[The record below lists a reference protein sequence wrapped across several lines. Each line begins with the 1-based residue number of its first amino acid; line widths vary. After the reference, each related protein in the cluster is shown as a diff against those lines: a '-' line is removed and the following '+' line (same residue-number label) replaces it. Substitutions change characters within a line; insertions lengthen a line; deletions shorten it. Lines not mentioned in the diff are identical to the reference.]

1 MDKGHEKSSR
11 TDGRL
16 PRELSVGAVA
26 ARSGVAVSTLHFYE
40 AEGLIAGHRTAAN
53 HRRYGRDVLRRIAVI
68 RVAQRAGIPLKE
80 IAAALGSL
88 PASRTPTAE
97 DWARLAARW
106 KGDLDDRIARLTRLR
121 DQMTTCIGCGCLSIR
136 DCPLRNPL
144 DALGGAGAGARLL
157 DPDDPPAVD
166 SR

>member
-1 MDKGHEKSSR
+1 MRGPSPGPKG
-11 TDGRL
+11 L

-26 ARSGVAVSTLHFYE
+26 VRSGVAVSTLHFYE
-40 AEGLIAGHRTAAN
+40 AEGLIAGHRTASN

-88 PASRTPTAE
+88 PASRTPNAQ

-106 KGDLDDRIARLTRLR
+106 KGDLDDRIARLARLR
-121 DQMTTCIGCGCLSIR
+121 DQMATCIGCGCLSIR
-136 DCPLRNPL
+136 DCPLRNPF
-144 DALGGAGAGARLL
+144 DALGAGGAGARIL
-157 DPDDPPAVD
+157 DPQPEDRADRA
-166 SR
+166 